1 MLAVSALMQ
10 VEVLSP
16 APRFLAKLI
25 LLAVAWTGSCTRNFA
40 QAEGAAKLR
49 LSRHWLALFLAGF
62 TTAASNPITIT
73 YLAAALVPIG

>member
-1 MLAVSALMQ
+1 MQ

-25 LLAVAWTGSCTRNFA
+25 LSAVAWTGSRTRNFA
-40 QAEGAAKLR
+40 QAEVAAKLR

-62 TTAASNPITIT
+62 TIAASNPITLT

>member
-1 MLAVSALMQ
+1 MQ

-25 LLAVAWTGSCTRNFA
+25 LSAVAWTGSHTRNFA

-62 TTAASNPITIT
+62 TIAASNPITIT